1 MSAYWNY
8 GNLVE
13 LTEGT
18 ENSGIMDFQTRDV
31 TCNVS
36 GLMKFS
42 ETKTRQ

>member
-1 MSAYWNY
+1 M
-8 GNLVE
+8 E
-13 LTEGT
+13 LIEGT

-36 GLMKFS
+36 RLVKFG

>member
-1 MSAYWNY
+1 MTTFWSY
-8 GNLVE
+8 GNLLE

-18 ENSGIMDFQTRDV
+18 ENSGIMDFRTRDV